1 MTKEE
6 YDKFITPDEHERR
19 TALVKK
25 GIESAKLQSAK
36 KRAVIERAGWKRK
49 RIEVTEKYD
58 I

>member
-19 TALVKK
+19 VALVQK
-25 GIESAKLQSAK
+25 GIESAKLQNNK

-49 RIEVTEKYD
+49 RIELGEKYD